1 MNKIILENDK
11 LIDTLNNNEINIE
24 YLQNEL
30 IGINYLKIELLQ
42 DTNLQINYN
51 LEKLMKLE
59 VEIIVNDNVK
69 AQIFEK
75 ITGTNTKIRT
85 KYKLNE
91 NTKLTTTKFNDI
103 ETIKEYAIIY
113 LEGKNSNIKYNLKTI
128 SKNKEKYDIL
138 IYHNNKETNSEIIT
152 NGVNINEGTL
162 KINVSSF
169 VPKNN
174 KNCIVSQNNRIIN
187 LTNNICTIKPNL
199 YIDEYDVTA
208 NHSALIKTFDEN
220 ELFYLQSR
228 GLKKEDSINLMIKG
242 FLLNKLDII
251 EEEKDKINLIINK
264 YWR

>member
-51 LEKLMKLE
+51 LEKQMKLE

-103 ETIKEYAIIY
+103 ETIKEYAIIC
-113 LEGKNSNIKYNLKTI
+113 
-128 SKNKEKYDIL
+128 
-138 IYHNNKETNSEIIT
+138 
-152 NGVNINEGTL
+152 
-162 KINVSSF
+162 KIF
-169 VPKNN
+169 
-174 KNCIVSQNNRIIN
+174 IVCFLNRKKQSCSVFEVRFQ
-187 LTNNICTIKPNL
+187 TDFKL
-199 YIDEYDVTA
+199 Y
-208 NHSALIKTFDEN
+208 
-220 ELFYLQSR
+220 
-228 GLKKEDSINLMIKG
+228 
-242 FLLNKLDII
+242 
-251 EEEKDKINLIINK
+251 
-264 YWR
+264 